1 MAVAIKDPSQI
12 FLNILGFSVEGF
24 SKGSFVTVEQ
34 AEQNFSQRVSLKG
47 KVKLFNNKNVPYKL
61 EFTVDDSC
69 SANTWLHALCKLQQ
83 KYGVAFPIPVFYKD
97 NLGSSSFFCKA
108 AYILEPKKVTSTT
121 HETIAWT
128 LICNGATNTIGGNV
142 QDDALAK
149 ILAGLSTVIGVSG
162 ALGMDLSGIGS
173 MAQAIATKAAT
184 GITGLFG
191 G

>member
-12 FLNILGFSVEGF
+12 YLNVLGFSVEGF

-34 AEQNFSQRVSLKG
+34 VEQNFNQRVSLKG

-108 AYILEPKKVTSTT
+108 AYIVEPRKVNSTT
-121 HETIAWT
+121 HETIQWVM
-128 LICNGATNTIGGNV
+128 ICNNSSNSIGGNV
-142 QDDALAK
+142 ADDGLAR
-149 ILAGLSTVIGVSG
+149 ILSGLSTIIGLQG
-162 ALGMDLSGIGS
+162 ALGVDLSVVAS
-173 MAQAIATKAAT
+173 MAQAITQKAAT
-184 GITGLFG
+184 GLTGLFG